1 MNGSSEAAEM
11 VVRLYL
17 QGLEVAA
24 KVSGTGAK
32 SIATYLYAVASS
44 QKKTAGKTTLTR
56 MIKSGKELRVFSI
69 RYDDLKTFKK
79 EAKKYGILFNVIL
92 DKRDKKGESLVDI
105 MVGAD
110 DASKINR
117 IVKKFQLSLVDTATV
132 KSDIVKDRE
141 VEENVQDMNAQT
153 KEELL
158 ASDILS
164 VSTQEKE
171 VEESNP
177 NMALTEKNNL
187 LEPSLDNKKSLE
199 VDSDK
204 RKRSIRAKLAQIKRE
219 LMNEQKAD
227 SVQKDVNKNKS
238 KNKNKESKKNKKS
251 KEKGR

>member
-32 SIATYLYAVASS
+32 NVAAYLYAVASS

-69 RYDDLKTFKK
+69 RQDDLKTFKK

-92 DKRDKKGESLVDI
+92 DKRDKNGDSLVDI
-105 MVGAD
+105 LVGAE
-110 DASKINR
+110 DAAKINR
-117 IVKKFQLSLVDTATV
+117 IVKKFQLSMVDTATV
-132 KSDIVKDRE
+132 KSDIVNDRE
-141 VEENVQDMNAQT
+141 VEENIQDMNAQT

-158 ASDILS
+158 VSDILS
-164 VSTQEKE
+164 VSTQETE

-177 NMALTEKNNL
+177 NLAMAEKSPL
-187 LEPSLDNKKSLE
+187 SEPLLDNKKNLG
-199 VDSDK
+199 VDSNK
-204 RKRSIRAKLAQIKRE
+204 SKKSVREKLQEIKKDII
-219 LMNEQKAD
+219 NKQKEE
-227 SVQKDVNKNKS
+227 SVQKDVKKDKTKNKV
-238 KNKNKESKKNKKS
+238 NKSKKNKKS
-251 KEKGR
+251 KDKGR